1 MDQPNDPSK
10 IADLFR
16 AAIAA
21 QLTAIVS
28 EGISMKTLE
37 KLQRFCA
44 ATRQALHA
52 IESPD
57 AKIRDRFGNNSL
69 TNIGPL
75 GPLGV
80 GMMPSVDLT
89 GDEEAYAS
97 APNIETY
104 GANMPRQLISALG
117 KLVPKPS
124 MKDAVDAIVAAESAG
139 MAETA
144 KMLRENLVATFG
156 SAEKHTAVIGD
167 NGKTPLALPA
177 EATKAAPKKQ
187 PKKHA
192 NGAAS
197 ASSPAPSERSEE
209 VE

>member
-28 EGISMKTLE
+28 EGISLKTLE

-57 AKIRDRFGNNSL
+57 AKIRDRFGPNNLTIGNSL
-69 TNIGPL
+69 GALPGI
-75 GPLGV
+75 

-117 KLVPKPS
+117 KLAPKPS

-167 NGKTPLALPA
+167 NGKTPPALPA
-177 EATKAAPKKQ
+177 EATKAAPKK

-197 ASSPAPSERSEE
+197 A
-209 VE
+209 